1 MDLGL
6 QDKVAIVTGG
16 ASNIGKAIT
25 VGLFEEGAKVIIA
38 DVDETQGERV
48 AADLNARGPEGA
60 FFVKCDVGKRDAVEE
75 LTRWTLDKFGQIDIL
90 VNNAGWTANALFI
103 DKPYSDFEREI
114 ELNLWG
120 PIHCIRAMAP
130 SMIERKYGK
139 ILTIGSDAGRV
150 GEYNEA
156 VYGACKAGVDNLSKA
171 LAKEFGKHNI
181 NLNVVCPG
189 LTLPSDPN
197 DAGTNS
203 LWHKDSP
210 QSKIFSGEETMKKV
224 VKHYPL
230 RRAGTPEDLVPTVLL
245 MVSDQSSYMTGQTI
259 SVSGGYA
266 M

>member
-6 QDKVAIVTGG
+6 QGKIAIVTGG

-25 VGLFEEGAKVIIA
+25 VGLFEEGANVIIA
-38 DVDETQGERV
+38 DVDVPQGERV
-48 AADLNARGPEGA
+48 AADLNAGGREGA
-60 FFVKCDVGKRDAVEE
+60 FFVETDAGKRESIEA
-75 LTRWTLDKFGQIDIL
+75 LTKWVLDKFGQIDIL
-90 VNNAGWTANALFI
+90 VNNAGWTANALFM

-120 PIHCIRAMAP
+120 PIHCIRATAP
-130 SMIERKYGK
+130 SMIERRYGK
-139 ILTIGSDAGRV
+139 IITIGSDAGRV

-156 VYGACKAGVDNLSKA
+156 VYGACKGGVITLTKA
-171 LAKEFGKHNI
+171 LAREFGKHNI

-189 LTLPSDPN
+189 LTLPSDPG

-224 VKHYPL
+224 VRHYPL
-230 RRAGTPEDLVPTVLL
+230 RRHGTPEDLVPTVLL
-245 MVSDQSSYMTGQTI
+245 MASDQSSYMTGQTI